1 MTLPKNEFG
10 VVQYPHD
17 DARRLFVLLAALDL
31 LERPTLQAIA
41 DLTSLNPESIDDDI
55 LRLQEQFGVQIHK
68 QGHVY
73 RIESWGDLLKKAG
86 VQKRLKDGG

>member
-1 MTLPKNEFG
+1 MTLTKNDFG

-55 LRLQEQFGVQIHK
+55 ERLCEQFGVQIHK
-68 QGHVY
+68 HGHVY

-86 VQKRLKDGG
+86 VQKRLKNGD

>member
-1 MTLPKNEFG
+1 MKFTKNEFG

-17 DARRLFVLLAALDL
+17 DVRRLLVLLAALDL

-41 DLTSLNPESIDDDI
+41 DLTSLNPETIDDGI
-55 LRLQEQFGVQIHK
+55 ERLGEQFGVQIHK

-73 RIESWGDLLKKAG
+73 RIESWGDILKKTG
-86 VQKRLKDGG
+86 VQKRLKNSE